1 MLSFMPKRAGDSAEP
16 AGDQPNNIARVR
28 RDEIPRVLGEQGERT
43 RTRLLEA
50 ATKVLRERT
59 YPATRVDDITRE
71 AGTSHGAFY
80 LYFANKAEVL
90 EALATETAD
99 RMYGLADKLET
110 LSEGEAGFAQL
121 RSWIGEF
128 VDAYEHDAP
137 VLVAWMSARPE
148 DERFDTLGREVMAKF
163 AGRIARTMHHATEGG
178 MPHPVDAG
186 IAATALVAMLERLCY
201 YWLVR
206 GADLP
211 RAKVLDT
218 LAAIWHQAI
227 FGRSHRA

>member
-1 MLSFMPKRAGDSAEP
+1 MPKRARPEEP
-16 AGDQPNNIARVR
+16 QANNVARVR
-28 RDEIPRVLGEQGERT
+28 GDEMPRVLGEQGERT
-43 RTRLLEA
+43 RARLLEA
-50 ATKVLRERT
+50 AKKVFRERS

-80 LYFANKAEVL
+80 LYFSNKAEVL

-99 RMYGLADKLET
+99 RMYLLAEKLEKV
-110 LSEGEAGFAQL
+110 EPGEAGFTEL
-121 RSWIGEF
+121 RSWIEEF
-128 VDAYEHDAP
+128 VEAYEHDAP

-163 AGRIARTMHHATEGG
+163 AGRIARTMHHAASDAG
-178 MPHPVDAG
+178 PHPLDAG

-206 GADLP
+206 GAELP
-211 RAKVLDT
+211 RGKVLDT

-227 FGRSHRA
+227 FGRSHRG